1 MGAAAIISAILQ
13 AMIKGP
19 QIIAALRSG
28 NMTDAEAEAAW
39 DATVAPGWNAAY
51 NRWKE
56 TPDGADHPV
65 E

>member
-1 MGAAAIISAILQ
+1 VGADVIIAAILQ

-28 NMTDAEAEAAW
+28 KMTDAEAEAAW
-39 DATVAPGWNAAY
+39 DATVAPGWNQAY
-51 NRWKE
+51 NNWKE
-56 TPDGADHPV
+56 TPDGRDNPV